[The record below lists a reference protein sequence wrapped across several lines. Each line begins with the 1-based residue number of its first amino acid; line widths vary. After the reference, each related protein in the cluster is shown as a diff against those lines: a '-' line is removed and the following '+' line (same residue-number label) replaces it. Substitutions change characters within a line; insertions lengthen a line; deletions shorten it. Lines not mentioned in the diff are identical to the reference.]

1 MGEESFSYR
10 SLLIFGEI
18 SALLAIFAGTTYA
31 LGLMA
36 IWVPTVV
43 ITNDIDTA
51 WLAVSMMRRTVVAG
65 VSIRYLFGIPLLVL
79 GAPLTFIAL
88 QNFLYWVLNPKSL
101 KARVLVM
108 TLAFFVGSTIWVLF
122 MALYAVIYNAFEPGT
137 CV

>member
-43 ITNDIDTA
+43 ITNDIDTV

-65 VSIRYLFGIPLLVL
+65 VGIRYLFGIPPASVGSAAYVYCATEFFILGSEPEILKSQGSSYDSSVFRRLYDL
-79 GAPLTFIAL
+79 GAFYGSVCCDL
-88 QNFLYWVLNPKSL
+88 Q
-101 KARVLVM
+101 
-108 TLAFFVGSTIWVLF
+108 
-122 MALYAVIYNAFEPGT
+122 